1 MSKYMFHKSNC
12 LWIKDIQKRH
22 KNNIKRWNTE
32 LYNIMLTKIEASPHL
47 IFKESLIFKSL
58 KVTKQFVNDQKVRID
73 RLKIQPQFNKC
84 LKKRRRV

>member
-1 MSKYMFHKSNC
+1 
-12 LWIKDIQKRH
+12 
-22 KNNIKRWNTE
+22 
-32 LYNIMLTKIEASPHL
+32 MLTKIEASPHL

-84 LKKRRRV
+84 LKKRRGV